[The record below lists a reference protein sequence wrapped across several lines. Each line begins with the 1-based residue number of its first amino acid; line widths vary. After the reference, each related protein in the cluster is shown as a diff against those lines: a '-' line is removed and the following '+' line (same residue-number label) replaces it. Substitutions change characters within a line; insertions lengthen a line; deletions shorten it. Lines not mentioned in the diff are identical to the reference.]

1 MPLRTAGVA
10 TQEAVDEW
18 ERENHVASCSSC
30 RGEPNS
36 LPCVNDKD
44 YDSKIRHMAA
54 GLPSEGAHK
63 VGVWENLSPVM
74 EKAYYKVLRFIENPQ
89 GILVLAGP
97 RGTGKTHLGLM
108 IAEERV
114 MAKLGVLY
122 SKVPRLL
129 MNLRTSL
136 SSQNPNLGYQELFDR
151 WVNIPCAILDDLG
164 QERDSDWVQ
173 ESLMLLLD
181 MRYES
186 NMATV
191 ITTNLDAQGIRER
204 YGSALYDRL
213 MDTKTGI
220 VTQVYCNWPSYRQ
233 KG

>member
-1 MPLRTAGVA
+1 MPLRNGGVA
-10 TQEAVDEW
+10 TQLAVDEW
-18 ERENHVASCSSC
+18 ESDNHVKGCSSC
-30 RGEPNS
+30 MGVPNS

-44 YDSKIRHMAA
+44 YDSKVRHIAA
-54 GLPSEGAHK
+54 GLPPEGSNK
-63 VGVWENLSPVM
+63 IGGWKNNSPAIK
-74 EKAYYKVLRFIENPQ
+74 KAYEKVIQFVQNPQ
-89 GILVLAGP
+89 GMLVLAGP

-114 MAKLGVLY
+114 AAKAGVLY

-136 SSQNPNLGYQELFDR
+136 SAQPPNLGYQEMFDR
-151 WVNIPCAILDDLG
+151 WVNIPCAVLDDLG
-164 QERDSDWVQ
+164 QEKDSDWVQ

-186 NMATV
+186 TMATV
-191 ITTNLDAQGIRER
+191 ITTNLDGQGIRER

-213 MDTKTGI
+213 MDTQTGLA
-220 VTQVYCNWPSYRQ
+220 TQVTCNWPSYRQ

>member
-1 MPLRTAGVA
+1 M
-10 TQEAVDEW
+10 
-18 ERENHVASCSSC
+18 
-30 RGEPNS
+30 PNS
-36 LPCVNDKD
+36 LPCVHDKD
-44 YDSKIRHMAA
+44 YDSKVRHIAA
-54 GLPSEGAHK
+54 GLPAEGTRKIGA
-63 VGVWENLSPVM
+63 WENLSPAM
-74 EKAYYKVLRFIENPQ
+74 EKAYAKVLQFIKTSQ
-89 GILVLAGP
+89 GMLVLAGP

-136 SSQNPNLGYQELFDR
+136 SAQAPNLGYQELFDR
-151 WVNIPCAILDDLG
+151 WVNIPCAVLDDLG

-181 MRYES
+181 MRYEART
-186 NMATV
+186 ATV
-191 ITTNLDAQGIRER
+191 ITTNLDSHGIRER

-213 MDTKTGI
+213 MDTETGL